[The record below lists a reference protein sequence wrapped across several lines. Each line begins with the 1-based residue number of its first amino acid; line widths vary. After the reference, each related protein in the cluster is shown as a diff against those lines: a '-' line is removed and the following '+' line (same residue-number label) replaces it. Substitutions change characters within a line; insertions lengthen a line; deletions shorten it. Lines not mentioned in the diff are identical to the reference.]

1 MTDALKKAEWWQHGD
16 ILEHA
21 AMAAAKYAQNPDQ
34 PTDSV
39 EMLTEMVAVV
49 LSSLPEALTSAGY
62 TIERG
67 WCDDMSLAETPSPS
81 PLMGSANGVQFLMTW
96 SPGSARLNAAFKDAF
111 GQQAKE
117 SPDHPPGW
125 YAWAK
130 GLRCYTLDGKPI
142 QVHPTHW
149 RPITP
154 PNGGE

>member
-1 MTDALKKAEWWQHGD
+1 M
-16 ILEHA
+16 
-21 AMAAAKYAQNPDQ
+21 
-34 PTDSV
+34 
-39 EMLTEMVAVV
+39 
-49 LSSLPEALTSAGY
+49 SSLEKLEALAKEIDAVAQRAEHQLEDYHSQLDARLAIHTFRQLLTSAGY

-149 RPITP
+149 RPIAP